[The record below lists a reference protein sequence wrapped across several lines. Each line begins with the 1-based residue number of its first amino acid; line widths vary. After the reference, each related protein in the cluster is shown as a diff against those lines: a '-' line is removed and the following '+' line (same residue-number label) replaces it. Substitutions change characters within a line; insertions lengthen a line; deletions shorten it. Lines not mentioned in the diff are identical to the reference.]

1 MVVQTFSG
9 FITAEAIA
17 SSTDL
22 GMSFALDWLN
32 KALNARHKGNRLA
45 VFEVPENIVPL
56 DLQGTEFESVDTLAN
71 LGYIS
76 EIIMPPDGT

>member
-9 FITAEAIA
+9 FITVETIA
-17 SSTDL
+17 SYTDQ
-22 GMSFALDWLN
+22 GMSFALDWLH

-45 VFEVPENIVPL
+45 VFEVPENIVSI
-56 DLQGTEFESVDTLAN
+56 DLQGTEFESVDPLAT